1 LKYSEISARRGK
13 GISGSIVYFLCE
25 GLAMSVASVL
35 SPFAGSGVT
44 PENRKRGER
53 LVAYVADVVGDS
65 AVSLQVV

>member
-1 LKYSEISARRGK
+1 
-13 GISGSIVYFLCE
+13 
-25 GLAMSVASVL
+25 MSVASVL